1 MEPELKALATVLLE
15 GQIRTDKLIS
25 ELTLAVTRHVET
37 ANTSIS
43 HTDNALGKL
52 NEAQIRTQDAITHLA
67 ASVDKYVVAADARM
81 KRIEENLDGL
91 IRAITREHSNG
102 KERH

>member
-37 ANTSIS
+37 ADTSM
-43 HTDNALGKL
+43 TRL

-67 ASVDKYVVAADARM
+67 ANVAQYVEAG
-81 KRIEENLDGL
+81 KERIKQLEANLDGL

-102 KERH
+102 KERQ